1 VLVVKAQM
9 PAQQQLPEAL
19 WGLSCRQAIELTD
32 TNWDHDLERLAAA
45 IESAPGGPSRR
56 RRTSGRRPIPVPA
69 LAIIAVVVLGL
80 VVQGVRVLMSGESG
94 PSRMTGWFN
103 IAVADFEVL
112 DSGGKVV
119 SSAVAAQ
126 LSTRFR
132 RLLELDVNASTAA
145 ARYSSR
151 ASADW
156 AGVPSNSAPPPPS

>member
-1 VLVVKAQM
+1 MLVVKAQM

-126 LSTRFR
+126 LDSFPAPVGAR
-132 RLLELDVNASTAA
+132 RQRIDGGREVQQQGIGRLGGGTVEQRAA
-145 ARYSSR
+145 A
-151 ASADW
+151 A
-156 AGVPSNSAPPPPS
+156 